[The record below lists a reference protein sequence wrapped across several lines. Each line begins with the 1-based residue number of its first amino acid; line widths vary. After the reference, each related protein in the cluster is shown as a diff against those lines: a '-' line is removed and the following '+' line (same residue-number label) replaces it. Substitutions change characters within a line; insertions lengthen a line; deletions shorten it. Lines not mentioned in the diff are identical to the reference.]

1 MEARYPPKYTIS
13 KIILRLKQPHQI
25 PYRKWRVKPYTLR
38 ESTVSKPVTERWKIG
53 ATVNAPARVLLRA
66 GAAHV
71 EVLIFAR
78 VARDL

>member
-1 MEARYPPKYTIS
+1 
-13 KIILRLKQPHQI
+13 
-25 PYRKWRVKPYTLR
+25 VKPYTLR